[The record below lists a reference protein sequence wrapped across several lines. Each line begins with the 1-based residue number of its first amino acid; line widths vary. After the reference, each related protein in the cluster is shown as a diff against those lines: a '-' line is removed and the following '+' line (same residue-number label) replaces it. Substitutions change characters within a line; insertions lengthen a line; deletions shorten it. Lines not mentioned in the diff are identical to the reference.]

1 MVNKKNN
8 SIYLYSYYEEQ
19 FSYVR
24 ISIITEKISSLY
36 LQVLQCTERVL
47 CSTLSVGL
55 RSSLSMWT
63 LSPRGDYFNIN
74 QISCARISL

>member
-47 CSTLSVGL
+47 CSTLSVGSGL
-55 RSSLSMWT
+55 LSLCG
-63 LSPRGDYFNIN
+63 LSLLGGIT
-74 QISCARISL
+74 ST